1 MTRKPRVDV
10 GRLRA
15 ALDAGRE
22 TAAEGG
28 RTTVRAVASIK
39 EDLHLV
45 ARTGRFTFESD
56 QPKVQGGTDLA
67 PSPLQ
72 YFLAGAAF

>member
-1 MTRKPRVDV
+1 MTRTPRVDLD
-10 GRLRA
+10 RLRA

-22 TAAEGG
+22 TAAKEG
-28 RTTVRAVASIK
+28 RVTVRAVASINN
-39 EDLHLV
+39 DLHMV
-45 ARTGRFTFESD
+45 ARTGRFRFESD
-56 QPKVQGGTDLA
+56 QPEAQGGTDLA